1 MKCFLQR
8 LGVGLL
14 LLALS
19 VPAGGCRD
27 SESRAE
33 PGKVQDSA
41 KVIKVDVVEV
51 TPEPI
56 HDVLVLPGETEAW
69 QDVLVAA
76 DKNGRVEW
84 IGPREGQ
91 VVKKGELLA
100 RIDVSALKTII
111 SKSEASAE
119 LAKDLYDRRKT
130 LFDRG
135 IVHKEALERAKTDKA
150 LAESDLVKAKVEYDR
165 GFPHSPISGMVNYL
179 HVDEGEF
186 VNRGQ
191 PMVELVNVDKIKIHV
206 NVPELDVRYLKK
218 GQDVMVTIDA
228 FPDLRLKG
236 TVDFVSYKADPA
248 TKTFRVRVLID
259 NPQHDIRPGMI
270 ARVAFLRRM
279 IPDALSAPLFAILD
293 KGGERLL
300 FVEEEGVARARTIS
314 IGVIAGDRVQ
324 ITDGL
329 KPGDHLIVTG
339 QRDVEEGMK
348 VQVQ

>member
-1 MKCFLQR
+1 MKWFPRWPGL
-8 LGVGLL
+8 GLL
-14 LLALS
+14 LLSLS
-19 VPAGGCRD
+19 VSLGGCHG

-33 PGKVQDSA
+33 PGKAQDTA
-41 KVIKVDVVEV
+41 RIVKVDVIEV
-51 TPEPI
+51 TPAPI
-56 HDVLVLPGETEAW
+56 HDVLVLPGETQAW

-84 IGPREGQ
+84 IGPREGEQ
-91 VVKKGELLA
+91 VKKGELLA
-100 RIDVSALKTII
+100 RIDVAALKTII
-111 SKSEASAE
+111 SRAEASAE

-228 FPDLRLKG
+228 FPDLRLDGK
-236 TVDFVSYKADPA
+236 VDFVSYKADPA
-248 TKTFRVRVLID
+248 TKTFWVRVLID
-259 NPQHDIRPGMI
+259 NKNHEIRPGMI

-279 IPDALSAPLFAILD
+279 IPDALSAPLFAIQD

-300 FVEEEGVARARTIS
+300 FVEEDGIARARTIS
-314 IGVIAGDRVQ
+314 IGVIERDRVQ